1 MSKRYS
7 NVIVHVSG
15 PVDSAERAGIVQA
28 IAAQRGVKR
37 AEKSPAAGRFIL
49 VDYDPFAINAQRI
62 LETVRGRGF
71 GAHLIG
77 M

>member
-1 MSKRYS
+1 MSKHYS

-15 PVDSAERAGIVQA
+15 TVDAAERTGIEQA

-37 AEKSPAAGRFIL
+37 AARSPRAERLIL
-49 VDYDPFAINAQRI
+49 VDYDPFAISAQRI
-62 LETVRGRGF
+62 LETVRGRGV

>member
-15 PVDSAERAGIVQA
+15 EVDPVEHAGIEQA
-28 IAAQRGVKR
+28 IAAERGVRR
-37 AEKSPAAGRFIL
+37 AERSRAAERFIL
-49 VDYDPFAINAQRI
+49 VDYDPFAISAQRI
-62 LETVRGRGF
+62 LETVRGPGV

>member
-1 MSKRYS
+1 MSKSYT

-15 PVDSAERAGIVQA
+15 PVDSAERAGIEQA
-28 IAAQRGVKR
+28 IAAQHGVKR
-37 AEKSPAAGRFIL
+37 AERSPRAERFIL
-49 VDYDPFAINAQRI
+49 VDYDPFAISAQRI
-62 LETVRGRGF
+62 LETVRGRGV